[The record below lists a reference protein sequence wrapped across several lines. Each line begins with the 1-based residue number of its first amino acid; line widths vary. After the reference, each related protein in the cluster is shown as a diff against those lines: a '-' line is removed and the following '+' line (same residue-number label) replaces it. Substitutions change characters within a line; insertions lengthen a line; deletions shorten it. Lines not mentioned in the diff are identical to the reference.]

1 MARKIKCPGN
11 FCKHFVRVRAGGRAR
26 RAGHIGTTLD
36 AETALHLGPKWLIA
50 EPHLPAQTLPH
61 RGQADALRNESA
73 VGRAASAKLGDLA
86 AEQIS
91 RKMPPRA
98 LPRALR

>member
-1 MARKIKCPGN
+1 MARNIKCFGN

-50 EPHLPAQTLPH
+50 EPHLPRKPSHT
-61 RGQADALRNESA
+61 E
-73 VGRAASAKLGDLA
+73 GRRIPCATN
-86 AEQIS
+86 
-91 RKMPPRA
+91 RR
-98 LPRALR
+98 